1 MGILYYLEVRENMYL
16 KLINSN
22 VKKTLQDYQI
32 YIITLVVSS
41 ALFFSFISLS
51 SPCNTIIAD
60 GTKYSDAMFR
70 QTINLTV
77 GLVSLIFF
85 VLVNYVNNHM
95 IKRRAKEFSIY
106 MLLGMEQKKI
116 AFLYFV
122 ETLEVGLLAIL
133 IGTIAGTLLSGAL
146 TSIVILATGGDF
158 DYKLGFYPDTFFKT
172 MLFFI
177 FVFILVGV
185 FNTTKLSKT
194 KLINLLN
201 ADKTVEG
208 HLQNKKKY
216 FISLIVT
223 IISFASAVIMIKD
236 YLSTGRGY
244 MSNIPS
250 VVSNKYQLIIGI
262 LLVCGIFSGYYAVS
276 YIIYVVKERSKHY
289 KYKKLNGVFI
299 SNLYAR
305 SASNAKVIAS
315 ATIAI
320 AVSILGFVVAPVLA
334 DISEEFLKFRMPY
347 DLMINNSYRYI
358 DKKSDI
364 PHIDFSFVNRIL
376 NEHGIKE
383 SEICQQEGYF
393 VLASN
398 FENMETRDNKWDM
411 PRLAVSLS
419 DYNQMRKMAGLSP
432 IELAEDEFAL
442 QASNEIDTE
451 SMKAK
456 IEAADHEITLDNGQK
471 IKLSENPIYNDAVG
485 EYLYNFGNSTS
496 FIFPDSICE
505 NLDIA
510 TTCYYVNT
518 VETIPISICNKI
530 EDEIK
535 KEFRDE
541 YTILYSKYET
551 KYQSDKDYQDF
562 IEPIRFV
569 TQEKNA
575 VKLNSVCMRLLGV
588 YIGVIFFVICLT
600 ALSLQQLSDAENNKK
615 QYGIMYKLGV
625 EKSDIYKL
633 IRKQISMFFAVPCF
647 LAISGAC
654 VGIYVFMIRFGHK
667 IVAYIGT
674 KDFMLNIAIAIA
686 MLLIIFN
693 SETQEMIHNMP
704 DIQLIYPEKDLVN
717 SYMQQNRLTNMS
729 YIQQTKN
736 MLEAKNIGWGFNILS
751 IFSVLLIGGYAVL
764 REDISVGILFSMIV
778 YVQQLYSPAVAL
790 GETYNSIKNAQPS
803 ILRISTLLENK
814 EMVEEAD
821 FCPEGSLKGNIIF
834 KNVTF
839 SYAQNTDPVFR
850 NLNLSLKAGRIYGIT
865 GDNGMGKST
874 FIRLIAGL
882 CMPDSGN
889 IYIDDIEIKK
899 YNVEYLRKH
908 IGYLLQKPLLLRGK
922 NPIDN
927 IDTKRM
933 MRYFNMG
940 KKRYLE
946 ENVKGLSGGESQK
959 LALAYLLSDK
969 TKDIYILDEP
979 TASVDLKS
987 EEVICSQ
994 IRDAL
999 KGKTALIITHR
1010 RSILKICDEVI
1021 DFNKEVSY
1029 KNVRKM

>member
-1 MGILYYLEVRENMYL
+1 MYL

-393 VLASN
+393 VWASN

-432 IELAEDEFAL
+432 IEL
-442 QASNEIDTE
+442 
-451 SMKAK
+451 
-456 IEAADHEITLDNGQK
+456 
-471 IKLSENPIYNDAVG
+471 
-485 EYLYNFGNSTS
+485 
-496 FIFPDSICE
+496 
-505 NLDIA
+505 
-510 TTCYYVNT
+510 
-518 VETIPISICNKI
+518 
-530 EDEIK
+530 
-535 KEFRDE
+535 
-541 YTILYSKYET
+541 
-551 KYQSDKDYQDF
+551 
-562 IEPIRFV
+562 
-569 TQEKNA
+569 
-575 VKLNSVCMRLLGV
+575 
-588 YIGVIFFVICLT
+588 
-600 ALSLQQLSDAENNKK
+600 
-615 QYGIMYKLGV
+615 
-625 EKSDIYKL
+625 
-633 IRKQISMFFAVPCF
+633 
-647 LAISGAC
+647 
-654 VGIYVFMIRFGHK
+654 
-667 IVAYIGT
+667 
-674 KDFMLNIAIAIA
+674 
-686 MLLIIFN
+686 
-693 SETQEMIHNMP
+693 
-704 DIQLIYPEKDLVN
+704 
-717 SYMQQNRLTNMS
+717 
-729 YIQQTKN
+729 
-736 MLEAKNIGWGFNILS
+736 
-751 IFSVLLIGGYAVL
+751 
-764 REDISVGILFSMIV
+764 GILFSMIV

>member
-1 MGILYYLEVRENMYL
+1 
-16 KLINSN
+16 
-22 VKKTLQDYQI
+22 
-32 YIITLVVSS
+32 
-41 ALFFSFISLS
+41 
-51 SPCNTIIAD
+51 
-60 GTKYSDAMFR
+60 
-70 QTINLTV
+70 
-77 GLVSLIFF
+77 
-85 VLVNYVNNHM
+85 
-95 IKRRAKEFSIY
+95 
-106 MLLGMEQKKI
+106 MEQKKI

-393 VLASN
+393 VWASN

-625 EKSDIYKL
+625 
-633 IRKQISMFFAVPCF
+633 V
-647 LAISGAC
+647 
-654 VGIYVFMIRFGHK
+654 
-667 IVAYIGT
+667 
-674 KDFMLNIAIAIA
+674 
-686 MLLIIFN
+686 
-693 SETQEMIHNMP
+693 
-704 DIQLIYPEKDLVN
+704 QLFRV
-717 SYMQQNRLTNMS
+717 
-729 YIQQTKN
+729 
-736 MLEAKNIGWGFNILS
+736 
-751 IFSVLLIGGYAVL
+751 
-764 REDISVGILFSMIV
+764 
-778 YVQQLYSPAVAL
+778 
-790 GETYNSIKNAQPS
+790 
-803 ILRISTLLENK
+803 
-814 EMVEEAD
+814 
-821 FCPEGSLKGNIIF
+821 
-834 KNVTF
+834 VT
-839 SYAQNTDPVFR
+839 
-850 NLNLSLKAGRIYGIT
+850 
-865 GDNGMGKST
+865 
-874 FIRLIAGL
+874 
-882 CMPDSGN
+882 
-889 IYIDDIEIKK
+889 
-899 YNVEYLRKH
+899 
-908 IGYLLQKPLLLRGK
+908 
-922 NPIDN
+922 
-927 IDTKRM
+927 
-933 MRYFNMG
+933 
-940 KKRYLE
+940 
-946 ENVKGLSGGESQK
+946 
-959 LALAYLLSDK
+959 
-969 TKDIYILDEP
+969 
-979 TASVDLKS
+979 
-987 EEVICSQ
+987 
-994 IRDAL
+994 
-999 KGKTALIITHR
+999 
-1010 RSILKICDEVI
+1010 
-1021 DFNKEVSY
+1021 
-1029 KNVRKM
+1029 

>member
-1 MGILYYLEVRENMYL
+1 MYL

-201 ADKTVEG
+201 QQHLNEVIGSGYSNSKACILCGLYFLEELMKDIIKLIKYTDISYMKRQIGCMIFLLLNTVLTLVYPSCISVIVDQGVAKGSIEDIIKYSILMFVLGILIMITNYVQQIKYAKLGREICEILRNRMFEKLCKTNYKFWCENRVGDIITILDTDVSLVEKI
-208 HLQNKKKY
+208 LT
-216 FISLIVT
+216 S
-223 IISFASAVIMIKD
+223 IISC
-236 YLSTGRGY
+236 
-244 MSNIPS
+244 
-250 VVSNKYQLIIGI
+250 GI
-262 LLVCGIFSGYYAVS
+262 LNILYFSG
-276 YIIYVVKERSKHY
+276 IIMVLLLCNVKTGF
-289 KYKKLNGVFI
+289 LITILVF
-299 SNLYAR
+299 L
-305 SASNAKVIAS
+305 
-315 ATIAI
+315 
-320 AVSILGFVVAPVLA
+320 
-334 DISEEFLKFRMPY
+334 
-347 DLMINNSYRYI
+347 
-358 DKKSDI
+358 
-364 PHIDFSFVNRIL
+364 
-376 NEHGIKE
+376 
-383 SEICQQEGYF
+383 F
-393 VLASN
+393 VLLQKKNGKKVKRGMS
-398 FENMETRDNKWDM
+398 
-411 PRLAVSLS
+411 
-419 DYNQMRKMAGLSP
+419 
-432 IELAEDEFAL
+432 ELRE
-442 QASNEIDTE
+442 
-451 SMKAK
+451 K
-456 IEAADHEITLDNGQK
+456 IGW
-471 IKLSENPIYNDAVG
+471 
-485 EYLYNFGNSTS
+485 
-496 FIFPDSICE
+496 
-505 NLDIA
+505 
-510 TTCYYVNT
+510 
-518 VETIPISICNKI
+518 
-530 EDEIK
+530 
-535 KEFRDE
+535 
-541 YTILYSKYET
+541 
-551 KYQSDKDYQDF
+551 
-562 IEPIRFV
+562 
-569 TQEKNA
+569 
-575 VKLNSVCMRLLGV
+575 
-588 YIGVIFFVICLT
+588 
-600 ALSLQQLSDAENNKK
+600 
-615 QYGIMYKLGV
+615 
-625 EKSDIYKL
+625 
-633 IRKQISMFFAVPCF
+633 
-647 LAISGAC
+647 
-654 VGIYVFMIRFGHK
+654 
-667 IVAYIGT
+667 
-674 KDFMLNIAIAIA
+674 
-686 MLLIIFN
+686 FN

>member
-1 MGILYYLEVRENMYL
+1 MQGIFRKENTDKAL
-16 KLINSN
+16 K
-22 VKKTLQDYQI
+22 YGI
-32 YIITLVVSS
+32 YRHLPTYEKIIR
-41 ALFFSFISLS
+41 
-51 SPCNTIIAD
+51 N
-60 GTKYSDAMFR
+60 
-70 QTINLTV
+70 
-77 GLVSLIFF
+77 LVSFC
-85 VLVNYVNNHM
+85 H
-95 IKRRAKEFSIY
+95 
-106 MLLGMEQKKI
+106 
-116 AFLYFV
+116 
-122 ETLEVGLLAIL
+122 
-133 IGTIAGTLLSGAL
+133 
-146 TSIVILATGGDF
+146 
-158 DYKLGFYPDTFFKT
+158 
-172 MLFFI
+172 
-177 FVFILVGV
+177 
-185 FNTTKLSKT
+185 TKLSKT

-393 VLASN
+393 VWASN

-686 MLLIIFN
+686 MLLIIFVTYFIGTIKAYQH
-693 SETQEMIHNMP
+693 SVSAAFER
-704 DIQLIYPEKDLVN
+704 
-717 SYMQQNRLTNMS
+717 SYR
-729 YIQQTKN
+729 K
-736 MLEAKNIGWGFNILS
+736 
-751 IFSVLLIGGYAVL
+751 
-764 REDISVGILFSMIV
+764 
-778 YVQQLYSPAVAL
+778 
-790 GETYNSIKNAQPS
+790 
-803 ILRISTLLENK
+803 RI
-814 EMVEEAD
+814 
-821 FCPEGSLKGNIIF
+821 
-834 KNVTF
+834 
-839 SYAQNTDPVFR
+839 
-850 NLNLSLKAGRIYGIT
+850 
-865 GDNGMGKST
+865 
-874 FIRLIAGL
+874 
-882 CMPDSGN
+882 
-889 IYIDDIEIKK
+889 
-899 YNVEYLRKH
+899 
-908 IGYLLQKPLLLRGK
+908 
-922 NPIDN
+922 
-927 IDTKRM
+927 
-933 MRYFNMG
+933 
-940 KKRYLE
+940 
-946 ENVKGLSGGESQK
+946 
-959 LALAYLLSDK
+959 
-969 TKDIYILDEP
+969 
-979 TASVDLKS
+979 
-987 EEVICSQ
+987 
-994 IRDAL
+994 
-999 KGKTALIITHR
+999 
-1010 RSILKICDEVI
+1010 
-1021 DFNKEVSY
+1021 
-1029 KNVRKM
+1029 

>member
-1 MGILYYLEVRENMYL
+1 MYL

-347 DLMINNSYRYI
+347 KIFQDKIGNQYLYLIDNNAIFLLDEKS
-358 DKKSDI
+358 KKMLSLEGLKFNDAYVELSDI
-364 PHIDFSFVNRIL
+364 MT
-376 NEHGIKE
+376 KE
-383 SEICQQEGYF
+383 EFQTLF
-393 VLASN
+393 D
-398 FENMETRDNKWDM
+398 NMVR
-411 PRLAVSLS
+411 
-419 DYNQMRKMAGLSP
+419 AGLIVSDKGP
-432 IELAEDEFAL
+432 VLKEEKKE
-442 QASNEIDTE
+442 
-451 SMKAK
+451 
-456 IEAADHEITLDNGQK
+456 EITLNGLTLMIIQECNLRCTYCYGEGGEYQDRGKMSLETAKKSIDFLIGNSKNKELLICFLGGEPLMNFPLIKDVVAYCNKYENDKPIHFKYTITTNGTIWNDEIEKFLREKHFTVQISVDGNKDVHNCNRFYANGLGSFDVMEKNTRNMRNDGLVSGRATITATNLDLVDNFKALNDMKFRSIPMAPAQNLLSDEDYDRLIGENTKLVQYFLELIQSGDYKTAKKLRILMSGLQK
-471 IKLSENPIYNDAVG
+471 IHKSGVARKILCGVGSAQLAVDINGEIYPCHRFVANKEYAMGNVLKDTKIEKMPFLEEITLEKHKECKNCWARNLCVGACPNENLVNAGTTQKSDSKNCRFIQAMYNDLIHA
-485 EYLYNFGNSTS
+485 YL
-496 FIFPDSICE
+496 E
-505 NLDIA
+505 L
-510 TTCYYVNT
+510 T
-518 VETIPISICNKI
+518 VE
-530 EDEIK
+530 
-535 KEFRDE
+535 
-541 YTILYSKYET
+541 
-551 KYQSDKDYQDF
+551 
-562 IEPIRFV
+562 
-569 TQEKNA
+569 
-575 VKLNSVCMRLLGV
+575 
-588 YIGVIFFVICLT
+588 
-600 ALSLQQLSDAENNKK
+600 NKK
-615 QYGIMYKLGV
+615 QLLG
-625 EKSDIYKL
+625 
-633 IRKQISMFFAVPCF
+633 
-647 LAISGAC
+647 
-654 VGIYVFMIRFGHK
+654 
-667 IVAYIGT
+667 
-674 KDFMLNIAIAIA
+674 
-686 MLLIIFN
+686 
-693 SETQEMIHNMP
+693 
-704 DIQLIYPEKDLVN
+704 
-717 SYMQQNRLTNMS
+717 
-729 YIQQTKN
+729 
-736 MLEAKNIGWGFNILS
+736 
-751 IFSVLLIGGYAVL
+751 
-764 REDISVGILFSMIV
+764 
-778 YVQQLYSPAVAL
+778 
-790 GETYNSIKNAQPS
+790 
-803 ILRISTLLENK
+803 
-814 EMVEEAD
+814 
-821 FCPEGSLKGNIIF
+821 
-834 KNVTF
+834 
-839 SYAQNTDPVFR
+839 
-850 NLNLSLKAGRIYGIT
+850 
-865 GDNGMGKST
+865 
-874 FIRLIAGL
+874 
-882 CMPDSGN
+882 
-889 IYIDDIEIKK
+889 
-899 YNVEYLRKH
+899 
-908 IGYLLQKPLLLRGK
+908 
-922 NPIDN
+922 
-927 IDTKRM
+927 
-933 MRYFNMG
+933 
-940 KKRYLE
+940 
-946 ENVKGLSGGESQK
+946 
-959 LALAYLLSDK
+959 
-969 TKDIYILDEP
+969 
-979 TASVDLKS
+979 
-987 EEVICSQ
+987 
-994 IRDAL
+994 
-999 KGKTALIITHR
+999 
-1010 RSILKICDEVI
+1010 
-1021 DFNKEVSY
+1021 
-1029 KNVRKM
+1029 

>member
-1 MGILYYLEVRENMYL
+1 MYL

-250 VVSNKYQLIIGI
+250 VVSNKYQLIIGS

-305 SASNAKVIAS
+305 SASNAKAIAS

-393 VLASN
+393 VWASN

-518 VETIPISICNKI
+518 VETIPISICK
-530 EDEIK
+530 
-535 KEFRDE
+535 
-541 YTILYSKYET
+541 LA
-551 KYQSDKDYQDF
+551 
-562 IEPIRFV
+562 
-569 TQEKNA
+569 QEG
-575 VKLNSVCMRLLGV
+575 LRLLEEAQGV
-588 YIGVIFFVICLT
+588 
-600 ALSLQQLSDAENNKK
+600 LQRQE
-615 QYGIMYKLGV
+615 
-625 EKSDIYKL
+625 
-633 IRKQISMFFAVPCF
+633 
-647 LAISGAC
+647 GA
-654 VGIYVFMIRFGHK
+654 
-667 IVAYIGT
+667 
-674 KDFMLNIAIAIA
+674 
-686 MLLIIFN
+686 
-693 SETQEMIHNMP
+693 
-704 DIQLIYPEKDLVN
+704 
-717 SYMQQNRLTNMS
+717 
-729 YIQQTKN
+729 
-736 MLEAKNIGWGFNILS
+736 
-751 IFSVLLIGGYAVL
+751 GGG
-764 REDISVGILFSMIV
+764 RRR
-778 YVQQLYSPAVAL
+778 AL
-790 GETYNSIKNAQPS
+790 GEQVRDRRDRGGRRRQARGHQGRARARALPAADSGDDPRAQRLHRLQVGGRR
-803 ILRISTLLENK
+803 LRRHDEHGAQAQGRLQAE
-814 EMVEEAD
+814 VAPGPEEGDVPLVAQVARVVPRARRGRLRRGLGD
-821 FCPEGSLKGNIIF
+821 GHRRGLQGRLRQAPHAPAPPEPLPAGP
-834 KNVTF
+834 
-839 SYAQNTDPVFR
+839 AA
-850 NLNLSLKAGRIYGIT
+850 AGRHVCLGP
-865 GDNGMGKST
+865 GGALLPAWGPRRGRREA
-874 FIRLIAGL
+874 RLRRRAHRKRERVRRRGRHRGADRRAGRR
-882 CMPDSGN
+882 D
-889 IYIDDIEIKK
+889 
-899 YNVEYLRKH
+899 
-908 IGYLLQKPLLLRGK
+908 QALLLRPPAEPAEG
-922 NPIDN
+922 
-927 IDTKRM
+927 RV
-933 MRYFNMG
+933 R
-940 KKRYLE
+940 E
-946 ENVKGLSGGESQK
+946 EPRGDQEAAAQGRRGQVRPADGGGLRAAHVAGELRAEGGARVPDAGARAADGPRGGR
-959 LALAYLLSDK
+959 LR
-969 TKDIYILDEP
+969 P
-979 TASVDLKS
+979 HGRV
-987 EEVICSQ
+987 
-994 IRDAL
+994 RDRGAGARRARPHARL
-999 KGKTALIITHR
+999 HR
-1010 RSILKICDEVI
+1010 QGQGREGRGAAGGIGGGPGHGPEGPL
-1021 DFNKEVSY
+1021 
-1029 KNVRKM
+1029 R

>member
-1 MGILYYLEVRENMYL
+1 MYL

-393 VLASN
+393 VWASN

-654 VGIYVFMIRFGHK
+654 VGIY
-667 IVAYIGT
+667 
-674 KDFMLNIAIAIA
+674 
-686 MLLIIFN
+686 
-693 SETQEMIHNMP
+693 
-704 DIQLIYPEKDLVN
+704 
-717 SYMQQNRLTNMS
+717 
-729 YIQQTKN
+729 
-736 MLEAKNIGWGFNILS
+736 
-751 IFSVLLIGGYAVL
+751 
-764 REDISVGILFSMIV
+764 ISVGILFSMIV

>member
-1 MGILYYLEVRENMYL
+1 MDKDIRYKEMIGYLKESKEFIFINIVTMVFISAFLVSEDLPIIDIFLIIVVWICLLFGFFIINYLKRQRYHKKIEKMLDELDKKYLITDIIEFSQSMEDDFYYHIMRICNKAMLDEIYQEKRERLEYKEYIEQWIHDIKNPLATVKLICDNNRSEATTKILIETSRINNYIEQALYYARSANVEKDYLIREV
-16 KLINSN
+16 
-22 VKKTLQDYQI
+22 
-32 YIITLVVSS
+32 
-41 ALFFSFISLS
+41 
-51 SPCNTIIAD
+51 
-60 GTKYSDAMFR
+60 
-70 QTINLTV
+70 
-77 GLVSLIFF
+77 
-85 VLVNYVNNHM
+85 
-95 IKRRAKEFSIY
+95 
-106 MLLGMEQKKI
+106 
-116 AFLYFV
+116 
-122 ETLEVGLLAIL
+122 
-133 IGTIAGTLLSGAL
+133 LLSEIISKVL
-146 TSIVILATGGDF
+146 H
-158 DYKLGFYPDTFFKT
+158 
-172 MLFFI
+172 
-177 FVFILVGV
+177 
-185 FNTTKLSKT
+185 TKLSKT

-686 MLLIIFN
+686 MLLIIFVTYFIGTIKAYQH
-693 SETQEMIHNMP
+693 SVSAAFER
-704 DIQLIYPEKDLVN
+704 
-717 SYMQQNRLTNMS
+717 SYR
-729 YIQQTKN
+729 K
-736 MLEAKNIGWGFNILS
+736 
-751 IFSVLLIGGYAVL
+751 
-764 REDISVGILFSMIV
+764 
-778 YVQQLYSPAVAL
+778 
-790 GETYNSIKNAQPS
+790 
-803 ILRISTLLENK
+803 RI
-814 EMVEEAD
+814 
-821 FCPEGSLKGNIIF
+821 
-834 KNVTF
+834 
-839 SYAQNTDPVFR
+839 
-850 NLNLSLKAGRIYGIT
+850 
-865 GDNGMGKST
+865 
-874 FIRLIAGL
+874 
-882 CMPDSGN
+882 
-889 IYIDDIEIKK
+889 
-899 YNVEYLRKH
+899 
-908 IGYLLQKPLLLRGK
+908 
-922 NPIDN
+922 
-927 IDTKRM
+927 
-933 MRYFNMG
+933 
-940 KKRYLE
+940 
-946 ENVKGLSGGESQK
+946 
-959 LALAYLLSDK
+959 
-969 TKDIYILDEP
+969 
-979 TASVDLKS
+979 
-987 EEVICSQ
+987 
-994 IRDAL
+994 
-999 KGKTALIITHR
+999 
-1010 RSILKICDEVI
+1010 
-1021 DFNKEVSY
+1021 
-1029 KNVRKM
+1029 

>member
-1 MGILYYLEVRENMYL
+1 MYL

-393 VLASN
+393 VWASN

-451 SMKAK
+451 SMNAK

-686 MLLIIFN
+686 MLLIIFVTYFIGTIKAYQH
-693 SETQEMIHNMP
+693 SVSAAFER
-704 DIQLIYPEKDLVN
+704 
-717 SYMQQNRLTNMS
+717 SYR
-729 YIQQTKN
+729 K
-736 MLEAKNIGWGFNILS
+736 
-751 IFSVLLIGGYAVL
+751 
-764 REDISVGILFSMIV
+764 
-778 YVQQLYSPAVAL
+778 
-790 GETYNSIKNAQPS
+790 
-803 ILRISTLLENK
+803 RI
-814 EMVEEAD
+814 
-821 FCPEGSLKGNIIF
+821 
-834 KNVTF
+834 
-839 SYAQNTDPVFR
+839 
-850 NLNLSLKAGRIYGIT
+850 
-865 GDNGMGKST
+865 
-874 FIRLIAGL
+874 
-882 CMPDSGN
+882 
-889 IYIDDIEIKK
+889 
-899 YNVEYLRKH
+899 
-908 IGYLLQKPLLLRGK
+908 
-922 NPIDN
+922 
-927 IDTKRM
+927 
-933 MRYFNMG
+933 
-940 KKRYLE
+940 
-946 ENVKGLSGGESQK
+946 
-959 LALAYLLSDK
+959 
-969 TKDIYILDEP
+969 
-979 TASVDLKS
+979 
-987 EEVICSQ
+987 
-994 IRDAL
+994 
-999 KGKTALIITHR
+999 
-1010 RSILKICDEVI
+1010 
-1021 DFNKEVSY
+1021 
-1029 KNVRKM
+1029 